1 MCSECELNYPCR
13 GLSLLGLSSSEMS
26 VCTAGRRVRG
36 GGDEAGAAPGL
47 SLSLE
52 DVASPPPSRSW
63 KGSCRSEKSE
73 SQLLFSI
80 SASRACM
87 LKYMLLMSDTAN
99 SAAGTPKG
107 KTSPSHTLLKF
118 FIPIHSSP
126 EDSVTTVVAFC
137 DFKQIY

>member
-1 MCSECELNYPCR
+1 MWPALLQAGPGR
-13 GLSLLGLSSSEMS
+13 APAGL
-26 VCTAGRRVRG
+26 
-36 GGDEAGAAPGL
+36 
-47 SLSLE
+47 
-52 DVASPPPSRSW
+52 RSA
-63 KGSCRSEKSE
+63 E

-87 LKYMLLMSDTAN
+87 LKYTLLMSDTAN
-99 SAAGTPKG
+99 STAGTPKG